1 MSDPF
6 QNFRKPPMPQLVVL
20 ILLVAAAAVATR
32 VIAGAMRSRSDQTF
46 RPRGRGWKMPESG
59 QPGTTVL
66 MSREQLAGLRDP
78 FSAAP
83 IDPRARLMR
92 CCGCQS
98 VYHEPSLTVL
108 QRENR
113 GRCVSCD
120 GRAFEPVLVTD

>member
-6 QNFRKPPMPQLVVL
+6 QNFRKPPMPHLVVL
-20 ILLVAAAAVATR
+20 LLLVAVAVVAQR

-46 RPRGRGWKMPESG
+46 RPRGRGWKMPEPE

-78 FSAAP
+78 FTAEP

-98 VYHEPSLTVL
+98 VYHEPSLAVL

-113 GRCVSCD
+113 GRCVTCD